1 MSSTLAFAFGAGMV
15 STVNPCGFAMLPAF
29 LAYYVGTTRED
40 MPQSAVGKLA
50 LGLRTGAAVS
60 AGFVA
65 VFTVVGLLVAAGL
78 RFLIGAV
85 PWFAVAIGV
94 VLVLLGPVLAFGGRL
109 PVKLNANRLMR
120 GGDGPRSMM
129 TFGAAYAVASL
140 SCTLAVLLAVIGSTL
155 ASSSVLLLLG
165 VFAAYGAGASTI
177 LLLLTVSTALASG
190 ALERGLRR
198 VARYIDRVAGAILAL
213 SGAYLIAYWVPVLL
227 GARPN
232 GALSGST
239 SGISGQLQ
247 TLVGGNIGLVTS
259 LSAIAVG
266 SALLVLL
273 IARLRGHRAEA
284 GATEG
289 ATANHA
295 ADGCCAPAADEHPAT
310 EPQHVR

>member
-1 MSSTLAFAFGAGMV
+1 VNSTLAFAFGAGMV

-29 LAYYVGTTRED
+29 LAYYVGATRD
-40 MPQSAVGKLA
+40 DRPRSVVGRLA

-85 PWFAVAIGV
+85 PWLAVVIGV
-94 VLVLLGPVLAFGGRL
+94 VLVLLGLLLALGGRL
-109 PVKLNANRLMR
+109 PVRLNANRLMR
-120 GGDGPRSMM
+120 SGDGARSMM

-165 VFAAYGAGASTI
+165 VFAAYGAGATTI

-198 VARYIDRVAGAILAL
+198 VARVIDRVAGAILAL
-213 SGAYLIAYWVPVLL
+213 SGAYLIAYWVPVLV

-232 GALSGST
+232 VALSGAT
-239 SGISGQLQ
+239 SGVSGRLQ
-247 TLVGGNIGLVTS
+247 ALVAGNIGLVTAVAA
-259 LSAIAVG
+259 LAVG
-266 SALLVLL
+266 AAVLVLL
-273 IARLRGHRAEA
+273 VARLRGRGTGVSGTDDQRCCGPA
-284 GATEG
+284 GEEPTP
-289 ATANHA
+289 
-295 ADGCCAPAADEHPAT
+295 ADA
-310 EPQHVR
+310 VRLR

>member
-1 MSSTLAFAFGAGMV
+1 VNSTLAFAFGAGMV

-29 LAYYVGTTRED
+29 LAYYVGATRD
-40 MPQSAVGKLA
+40 DRPGSVVGRLA

-85 PWFAVAIGV
+85 PWLAVVIGV
-94 VLVLLGPVLAFGGRL
+94 VLVLLGLLLALGGRL
-109 PVKLNANRLMR
+109 PVRLNANRLMR
-120 GGDGPRSMM
+120 SGDGARSMM

-165 VFAAYGAGASTI
+165 VFAAYGAGATTI

-198 VARYIDRVAGAILAL
+198 VARVIDRVAGAILVV

-232 GALSGST
+232 GVLSSST
-239 SGISGQLQ
+239 SGVSGRLQ
-247 TLVGGNIGLVTS
+247 ALVAANIGLVT
-259 LSAIAVG
+259 AVAAVTVG
-266 SALLVLL
+266 AAVLVLL
-273 IARLRGHRAEA
+273 VARLRGHGTGVSGTDDQSCCGPA
-284 GATEG
+284 GEEP
-289 ATANHA
+289 TAVDA
-295 ADGCCAPAADEHPAT
+295 
-310 EPQHVR
+310 VRLR

>member
-1 MSSTLAFAFGAGMV
+1 MNSTLAFAFGAGMV

-29 LAYYVGTTRED
+29 LAYYVGATRENQ
-40 MPQSAVGKLA
+40 PKSVLGKLA

-60 AGFVA
+60 AGFVT

-85 PWFAVAIGV
+85 PWFAVVIGV
-94 VLVLLGPVLAFGGRL
+94 VLVLLGLLLALGGRL

-190 ALERGLRR
+190 VLERGLRR
-198 VARYIDRVAGAILAL
+198 VARVIDRVAETILAL
-213 SGAYLIAYWVPVLL
+213 SGVYLIAYWVPVLV

-239 SGISGQLQ
+239 SGVSGRLQ
-247 TLVGGNIGLVTS
+247 ALVAGNIGLVTAVAA
-259 LSAIAVG
+259 LAVG
-266 SALLVLL
+266 AAVLVLL
-273 IARLRGHRAEA
+273 IARLRGRGEEA
-284 GATEG
+284 G
-289 ATANHA
+289 
-295 ADGCCAPAADEHPAT
+295 DSDDDSCCAPPVGQDAATDPL
-310 EPQHVR
+310 RMR

>member
-1 MSSTLAFAFGAGMV
+1 VNSTLAFAFGAGMV

-29 LAYYVGTTRED
+29 LAYYVGATRD
-40 MPQSAVGKLA
+40 DRPGSVVGRLA

-85 PWFAVAIGV
+85 PWLAVVIGA
-94 VLVLLGPVLAFGGRL
+94 VLVLLGLLLALGGRL
-109 PVKLNANRLMR
+109 PVRLNANRLMR
-120 GGDGPRSMM
+120 SGDGARSMM

-165 VFAAYGAGASTI
+165 VFAAYGAGATTI

-198 VARYIDRVAGAILAL
+198 VARVIDRVAGAVLAL

-232 GALSGST
+232 GALSDST
-239 SGISGQLQ
+239 SGVSGRLQ
-247 TLVGGNIGLVTS
+247 ALVAGNIGLVTAVAA
-259 LSAIAVG
+259 LAVG
-266 SALLVLL
+266 AAVLVLL
-273 IARLRGHRAEA
+273 VARLRGHGTGASGTDDESCCGPA
-284 GATEG
+284 GEEPT
-289 ATANHA
+289 A
-295 ADGCCAPAADEHPAT
+295 ADA
-310 EPQHVR
+310 VRVR

>member
-15 STVNPCGFAMLPAF
+15 STINPCGFAMLPAF
-29 LAYYVGTTRED
+29 LAYYVGATRND
-40 MPQSAVGKLA
+40 QPGTVVGKLA

-78 RFLIGAV
+78 RFLIGVIPWLAV
-85 PWFAVAIGV
+85 VIGV
-94 VLVLLGPVLAFGGRL
+94 VLVLLGLLLAFGGRL
-109 PVKLNANRLMR
+109 PVKLNANRLMHS
-120 GGDGPRSMM
+120 GDGARSMM

-165 VFAAYGAGASTI
+165 VFAAYGAGATTI

-198 VARYIDRVAGAILAL
+198 LARVIDRIAGAILAL
-213 SGAYLIAYWVPVLL
+213 SGAYLIGYWVPVLL
-227 GARPN
+227 GSQPN

-239 SGISGQLQ
+239 SGISGRLQ
-247 TLVGGNIGLVTS
+247 ALVAGNIGLVTG
-259 LSAIAVG
+259 IAALVVG
-266 SALLVLL
+266 AAVLVLL
-273 IARLRGHRAEA
+273 IARLRSSGA
-284 GATEG
+284 GTGGPDEE
-289 ATANHA
+289 
-295 ADGCCAPAADEHPAT
+295 GCCAPRREEHVAT
-310 EPQHVR
+310 DPEQVR

>member
-1 MSSTLAFAFGAGMV
+1 MNSTLAFAFAAGMV

-29 LAYYVGTTRED
+29 LAYYVGATRENQ
-40 MPQSAVGKLA
+40 PQSVAGKLA
-50 LGLRTGAAVS
+50 LGLRTGVAVS

-85 PWFAVAIGV
+85 PWFAVVIGV
-94 VLVLLGPVLAFGGRL
+94 VLVLLGLLLALGGRL
-109 PVKLNANRLMR
+109 PVRLNANRLMSS
-120 GGDGPRSMM
+120 GDGPRSMM

-155 ASSSVLLLLG
+155 ASSSALLLLG

-177 LLLLTVSTALASG
+177 LLLLTISTALASG

-198 VARYIDRVAGAILAL
+198 VAKVIDRIAGAILAL
-213 SGAYLIAYWVPVLL
+213 SGAYLIGYWVPVLL

-239 SGISGQLQ
+239 SGISGRLQ
-247 TLVGGNIGLVTS
+247 SLVGGNIGLVTTVAA
-259 LSAIAVG
+259 LAVG
-266 SALLVLL
+266 AAVLVLL
-273 IARLRGHRAEA
+273 VARLRPRREA
-284 GATEG
+284 SGTDTDDDAG
-289 ATANHA
+289 
-295 ADGCCAPAADEHPAT
+295 DSCCAPPPAEKHPAT
-310 EPQHVR
+310 DALRVR

>member
-29 LAYYVGTTRED
+29 LAYYVGATRD
-40 MPQSAVGKLA
+40 DQSGSVVGKLA

-65 VFTVVGLLVAAGL
+65 VFTVVGLLVAGGL

-85 PWFAVAIGV
+85 PWLAVVIGV
-94 VLVLLGPVLAFGGRL
+94 ALVLLGLLLAFGGRL
-109 PVKLNANRLMR
+109 PVKLNANRLMH
-120 GGDGPRSMM
+120 GGDGARSMM

-165 VFAAYGAGASTI
+165 VFAAYGAGATTI

-198 VARYIDRVAGAILAL
+198 LARVIDRIAGAILTL
-213 SGAYLIAYWVPVLL
+213 SGAYLIAYWLPVLL
-227 GARPN
+227 GSQPN
-232 GALSGST
+232 GTLSGST
-239 SGISGQLQ
+239 SGISGRLQ
-247 TLVGGNIGLVTS
+247 ALVAGNIGLVTGM
-259 LSAIAVG
+259 AAFAVG
-266 SALLVLL
+266 AAALVLL
-273 IARLRGHRAEA
+273 IARLRSSGT
-284 GATEG
+284 GTGGTEQE
-289 ATANHA
+289 
-295 ADGCCAPAADEHPAT
+295 GCCSPAGETHLAT
-310 EPQHVR
+310 DPKQVR

>member
-29 LAYYVGTTRED
+29 LAYYVGATRDEQ
-40 MPQSAVGKLA
+40 PASVVGKLA

-60 AGFVA
+60 TGFVA

-85 PWFAVAIGV
+85 PWLAVVIGV
-94 VLVLLGPVLAFGGRL
+94 VLVLLGLLLALGGRL
-109 PVKLNANRLMR
+109 PVRLNANRLMR
-120 GGDGPRSMM
+120 SGDGPRSMM
-129 TFGAAYAVASL
+129 AFGAAYAVASL

-165 VFAAYGAGASTI
+165 VFAAYGAGATTI

-198 VARYIDRVAGAILAL
+198 VSRVIDRVAGAILAL
-213 SGAYLIAYWVPVLL
+213 SGAYLVVYWVPVLL
-227 GARPN
+227 GSRPN

-239 SGISGQLQ
+239 SGVSGRLQ
-247 TLVGGNIGLVTS
+247 ALVAGNIGVVTA
-259 LSAIAVG
+259 LAAVAVG
-266 SALLVLL
+266 AAVLVLL
-273 IARLRGHRAEA
+273 VARLR
-284 GATEG
+284 
-289 ATANHA
+289 
-295 ADGCCAPAADEHPAT
+295 ADGTGPGSDESCCAPAGEEHVAADPG
-310 EPQHVR
+310 QVR